1 MRVAA
6 SLILF
11 FAPEATGAP
20 FYKLCDGGRLLEAEL
35 HMSAR
40 GGPVSEAEH
49 LPDRK
54 VKSDTDIA
62 IDEFVNGI
70 LEIYP
75 NLNREEFHNQIS
87 GCVEE
92 YVYDED
98 EGAEGEEE
106 EDVGMV
112 AKAKGLAKEAA
123 GAVTRS
129 EEMKIEGRLERE
141 GSTTEGNKAYFRSR
155 IEETNKRA
163 ADRS

>member
-1 MRVAA
+1 
-6 SLILF
+6 
-11 FAPEATGAP
+11 
-20 FYKLCDGGRLLEAEL
+20 
-35 HMSAR
+35 MSAR

-87 GCVEE
+87 GCVQE

-98 EGAEGEEE
+98 ESAEGDEGE
-106 EDVGMV
+106 EDVGTM

-123 GAVTRS
+123 GAVMRS
-129 EEMKIEGRLERE
+129 EEMKVEGRLERE

>member
-1 MRVAA
+1 M
-6 SLILF
+6 
-11 FAPEATGAP
+11 
-20 FYKLCDGGRLLEAEL
+20 
-35 HMSAR
+35 
-40 GGPVSEAEH
+40 SEAEQ

-62 IDEFVNGI
+62 VDEFVDYI

-75 NLNREEFHNQIS
+75 NLDREEFHNKIS
-87 GCVEE
+87 GCVQE
-92 YVYDED
+92 YVSDED
-98 EGAEGEEE
+98 EGAEGEEG
-106 EDVGMV
+106 EDVGAM

-129 EEMKIEGRLERE
+129 EETKVEGRLERE

-163 ADRS
+163 TDGS

>member
-1 MRVAA
+1 
-6 SLILF
+6 
-11 FAPEATGAP
+11 
-20 FYKLCDGGRLLEAEL
+20 
-35 HMSAR
+35 MSAR

-87 GCVEE
+87 GCVQE
-92 YVYDED
+92 YVSDED
-98 EGAEGEEE
+98 ESAEGEEE
-106 EDVGMV
+106 EEDVGTM

-123 GAVTRS
+123 GAVMRS
-129 EEMKIEGRLERE
+129 EEMKVEGRLERE